1 MMVCFLSIHTFCCQN
16 AYCPR
21 FYRLYRTQYITFAS
35 ASKLNLPKI
44 VRHEQNKLWA
54 KPILGQSEEKSIVYF
69 SFVCIIYTLQA
80 VVLQSRPRLAYSD
93 RFLALLRKIY
103 SVFFFHTLQ
112 FAQMRNVL
120 FTS

>member
-1 MMVCFLSIHTFCCQN
+1 MLRHCL
-16 AYCPR
+16 
-21 FYRLYRTQYITFAS
+21 LYQYKIPTVLPGFTELNIGITFAS

-54 KPILGQSEEKSIVYF
+54 KPILGQSEEKSIVYV

-103 SVFFFHTLQ
+103 SVFFFHTLR